1 MNKEQSIKLLD
12 EQLSTAY
19 NADVLKNFI
28 YAAANGIDRNVIQ
41 ILFKDNYYNKKWQRG
56 NIFFIKM
63 SHIYFSHFTTMF
75 FFLK

>member
-19 NADVLKNFI
+19 NADVLKKFI

-41 ILFKDNYYNKKWQRG
+41 ILFKNNYYNKNNSVNFDNSIIEI
-56 NIFFIKM
+56 NILINV
-63 SHIYFSHFTTMF
+63 
-75 FFLK
+75 